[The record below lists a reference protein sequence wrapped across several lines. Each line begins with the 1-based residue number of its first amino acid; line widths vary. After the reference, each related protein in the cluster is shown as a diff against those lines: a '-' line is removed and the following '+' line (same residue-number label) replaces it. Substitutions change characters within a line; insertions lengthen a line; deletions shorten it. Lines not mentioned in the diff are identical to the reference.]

1 MVHANIATNI
11 AQQPLAMHSLS
22 HIMIPYSIIDAL
34 VIVHATHI
42 ANNKRAIM
50 TTTLIEPVR
59 LKMQL

>member
-1 MVHANIATNI
+1 MAHINIATNM

-22 HIMIPYSIIDAL
+22 YIMIPYSIIDVL

-50 TTTLIEPVR
+50 IATLTELVR
-59 LKMQL
+59 LKMQS